1 VNRRRRNRE
10 LEVRV
15 MFEPSRFT
23 QHYLGVAY
31 ERAVPTKSRRTR
43 GTTHKQERNNR
54 KVACR
59 AGGGL

>member
-1 VNRRRRNRE
+1 
-10 LEVRV
+10 

-31 ERAVPTKSRRTR
+31 ERAVRTKSRRTR
-43 GTTHKQERNNR
+43 VTTEKEERNNR

>member
-1 VNRRRRNRE
+1 MNRQRRNRE

-23 QHYLGVAY
+23 EHYLGVAY
-31 ERAVPTKSRRTR
+31 QRAVPTKSRRTR
-43 GTTHKQERNNR
+43 VRKDRQERNNR

>member
-1 VNRRRRNRE
+1 
-10 LEVRV
+10 

-43 GTTHKQERNNR
+43 VPRDKQERNNR